1 MLWFLILFLV
11 VSALTSAL
19 TYLRGFSFSKLSV
32 LLRIKVSKS
41 LSLCNRNQPLYFQ
54 LHFSLNPNQSK
65 CTPKGSLNDLI
76 IWNLFHWSLTK
87 SVTDVWFIFVFVYG
101 KWQWIT
107 ALIHPWTF
115 QSEMRGARRDGWYF
129 RLWNF
134 LRGWFFLNF
143 GILVWNISF
152 KLTKYWKVV
161 AWTAL
166 LKNAELNSVKLH
178 IIVQSMI

>member
-41 LSLCNRNQPLYFQ
+41 LLYFQ

-101 KWQWIT
+101 KWQWI
-107 ALIHPWTF
+107 HCPDP
-115 QSEMRGARRDGWYF
+115 SM
-129 RLWNF
+129 NV
-134 LRGWFFLNF
+134 
-143 GILVWNISF
+143 LVWNAGCAKGRMIF
-152 KLTKYWKVV
+152 QTMKFFTRLIFLEFWQTRLKYIFQ
-161 AWTAL
+161 TDQI
-166 LKNAELNSVKLH
+166 LKSRSLNRFT
-178 IIVQSMI
+178 